1 MRADYVKPST
11 LELIVNQLEPEN
23 ANALRVSAET
33 GIRIGDVLR
42 LKRSDLRGNVLTF
55 TAQKT
60 GKSGRAQI
68 SARLRRDLNAYA
80 GTEYLFP
87 GSRGNATR
95 TRQAVWADVK
105 RVCHALGIR
114 SNISPHSARKT
125 FAVEDY
131 HENGLD
137 HVKKALQH
145 DDTSVT
151 LLYALSDVLGER
163 EKKTNICS
171 GKEENYPN
179 NCSGFES
186 RVLSRLDEI
195 ECKLD
200 FIIDKLRER

>member
-11 LELIVNQLEPEN
+11 LDLIVNQLEPEN

-33 GIRIGDVLR
+33 GIRIGDVLQLR
-42 LKRSDLRGNVLTF
+42 RSDLRGNVLTF

-105 RVCHALGIR
+105 RACRALGIR

-151 LLYALSDVLGER
+151 LLYALSDILSETKKEQMFVKREEDPNERSELLLGVLER
-163 EKKTNICS
+163 LNQ
-171 GKEENYPN
+171 
-179 NCSGFES
+179 
-186 RVLSRLDEI
+186 I
-195 ECKLD
+195 ERKLD
-200 FIIDKLRER
+200 LVLDKLTAR

>member
-11 LELIVNQLEPEN
+11 LDLIVNQLEPEN

-42 LKRSDLRGNVLTF
+42 LRRSDLRGNVLTF

-80 GTEYLFP
+80 GTEFLFP

-105 RVCHALGIR
+105 RVCRALGIR

-151 LLYALSDVLGER
+151 LLYALSDVLGE
-163 EKKTNICS
+163 KNTNKCS
-171 GKEENYPN
+171 GGDKQHPN
-179 NCSGFES
+179 SCSDFES

-195 ECKLD
+195 EGKLD

>member
-11 LELIVNQLEPEN
+11 LDLIVNQLEPEN

-33 GIRIGDVLR
+33 GIRIGDVLQLR
-42 LKRSDLRGNVLTF
+42 RSDLRGNVLTF

-105 RVCHALGIR
+105 RACRALGIR

-151 LLYALSDVLGER
+151 LLYALSDVLSETKKEQMFVKREEDPNER
-163 EKKTNICS
+163 SELLL
-171 GKEENYPN
+171 G
-179 NCSGFES
+179 
-186 RVLSRLDEI
+186 VLERLNQI
-195 ECKLD
+195 ERKLD
-200 FIIDKLRER
+200 LVLDKLTAR

>member
-11 LELIVNQLEPEN
+11 LDLIVNQLEPEN

-42 LKRSDLRGNVLTF
+42 LRRSDLRGNVLTF

-80 GTEYLFP
+80 GSEYLFP

-105 RVCHALGIR
+105 RACRTLGIG

-151 LLYALSDVLGER
+151 LLYALSDVLSETKKEQMFVKREETPNECSELLLGVLER
-163 EKKTNICS
+163 LNQ
-171 GKEENYPN
+171 
-179 NCSGFES
+179 
-186 RVLSRLDEI
+186 I
-195 ECKLD
+195 ERKLD
-200 FIIDKLRER
+200 LVLDKLTAR